1 MKPPSFFKKTL
12 ERRGYSIRAVEEIW
26 KWYDYSERKGVN
38 F

>member
-1 MKPPSFFKKTL
+1 MNPPIAFRSLLKQK
-12 ERRGYSIRAVEEIW
+12 RYSRKAVKEIW